1 MVTTRSHH
9 LQRAGVVAVL
19 GVLLALGL
27 TGCTEDDVEKTL
39 GDMSSASVEAAYDVD
54 NDPLMNEWLNRVGQ
68 TLVSHSRRQDLPYEF
83 RIIDTGMVN
92 AFAAP
97 YGHIYVT
104 RGFLEFADTEDE
116 IWMVVG
122 HEIGHIVNR
131 DSIKTFKRSMI
142 WSILNAVLTSKSQTA
157 GDITGIG
164 LGLLSLRYSRLDE
177 YDADDSGVS
186 LSYLAGY
193 DPHSGMA
200 FFDRLMTRME
210 GGRPSSWEVYFMTH
224 PPTERRIARQI
235 KRDELAESPQAL
247 TQIGRGYIRRASP
260 AKGIEFLDRAVALD
274 GESVDMRTTLGDAYS
289 ARGDFEPARE
299 QYAAALALEADNSYA
314 LTRLAAL
321 SGAETWSPPGLGDFG
336 RGRAGELLANLEG
349 VQTATDSM
357 QASAVT
363 YGQAMTVHL
372 EGLRGQVKGVNER
385 LMDLSEERTDLTEN
399 LQKLAARGAASISRA
414 VECVYVLDS
423 VNDDFEALD
432 TELAKLLPAYADRLA
447 AAQRG
452 EGDPGQLR
460 ALQSAITEMKRAAG
474 TSELAMGEAPQTV
487 ALVRQAQ
494 SAAVGT
500 TSLLEQLVR
509 TKYGRDRVANNLRAQ
524 ATHTQEQAIE
534 ALQQVRRAKRQSTKA
549 RGHALVAR
557 LNLLGAGAG
566 PELEAVM
573 DREVAHFMMCPTAQ
587 VRALRADG
595 AGYGEAAAAIAAGR
609 SLDTRPSNFLGAEG
623 KSVSPIGSAMKAG
636 ASVANANV
644 LLKFLAAAMEYERDA
659 ESAAE

>member
-1 MVTTRSHH
+1 MLTTQRYH
-9 LQRAGVVAVL
+9 LQRAGIVAIL

-27 TGCTEDDVEKTL
+27 TGCTEDNVEKTL
-39 GDMSSASVEAAYDVD
+39 GDMSAASVEAAYDVD
-54 NDPLMNEWLNRVGQ
+54 NDPLMDEWLSRVGQ
-68 TLVSHSRRQDLPYEF
+68 TVVSHSRRQNLPYEF

-104 RGFLEFADTEDE
+104 RGFLEFTDTEDE
-116 IWMVVG
+116 VWMVVA
-122 HEIGHIVNR
+122 HEVGHIVNR

-142 WSILNAVLTSKSQTA
+142 WGLLNAVLTSKSQTA
-157 GDITGIG
+157 GDLTGIG

-193 DPHSGMA
+193 DPHAGMA
-200 FFDRLMTRME
+200 FFDKLMTKLE
-210 GGRPSSWEVYFMTH
+210 GRRPSSWEVYFMTH
-224 PPTERRIARQI
+224 PPTERRIARQL
-235 KRDELAESPQAL
+235 KREELGDSAEAL
-247 TQIGRGYIRRASP
+247 TQIGRGYIRRSSP
-260 AKGIEFLDRAVALD
+260 ARGIEFLDRAVALD
-274 GESVDMRTTLGDAYS
+274 DQSVDLRTALGDAYS
-289 ARGDFEPARE
+289 AHGDFEPARE
-299 QYAAALALEADNSYA
+299 QYAAALGLDADNGYA
-314 LTRLAAL
+314 QTRLAAL

-336 RGRAGELLANLEG
+336 RARAGELLASLEG
-349 VQTATDSM
+349 VETANGSM
-357 QASAVT
+357 RATAVT
-363 YGQAMTVHL
+363 YGQAMTADL
-372 EGLRGQVKGVNER
+372 ESLRGQVKGINER
-385 LMDLSEERTDLTEN
+385 LMELTEEETDLTDGQ
-399 LQKLAARGAASISRA
+399 QKLAARGAAAVSRSI
-414 VECVYVLDS
+414 ECVYVLDS

-432 TELAKLLPAYADRLA
+432 AELAELLPAYTDRLG

-452 EGDPGQLR
+452 EGDPEQLR
-460 ALQSAITEMKRAAG
+460 ALQSAIAEMKRAAG
-474 TSELAMGEAPQTV
+474 TSELAMGEAPETV
-487 ALVRQAQ
+487 ALARQAQ
-494 SAAVGT
+494 SAAAGT
-500 TSLLEQLVR
+500 TALLEQLVR
-509 TKYGRDRVANNLRAQ
+509 TRHGRDRVANNLRAQ
-524 ATHTQEQAIE
+524 ATHTQEQAID

-573 DREVAHFMMCPTAQ
+573 DRQVAHFMMCPTAQ

-609 SLDTRPSNFLGAEG
+609 TLDTRPDKFLGTEG

-659 ESAAE
+659 EPAAE